1 MDSQE
6 ETIVRLERE
15 LRDALARRDMEAL
28 ERLVADDFIGINSVN
43 MEVTKADLL
52 VMLDSHDYMA
62 EGDLPD
68 YMAEGIVNDVLR
80 VRLFGDV
87 AVVVTRRAT
96 SGTYRAVVPGAAMLS
111 FYTRVWAKRD
121 GRWEAVADH
130 ESRSAG

>member
-87 AVVVTRRAT
+87 ALVVTRRAAR
-96 SGTYRAVVPGAAMLS
+96 GIYPAGHRAAMLS

-130 ESRSAG
+130 ESRSVR